1 MQQRAQRAPPDHQ
14 PRDERAEL
22 LGREEVDLEHARVVR
37 ADRAVPELVDAEFG
51 DCVGEG
57 GVSERVGGNRELGGG
72 GIGYI
77 RGGCAPRAR
86 WRIGLGWGRIGGSRC
101 ARRSRLGVVVG

>member
-72 GIGYI
+72 GDRLHSRRMRSQSSVAYWTWVGSD
-77 RGGCAPRAR
+77 
-86 WRIGLGWGRIGGSRC
+86 WRK
-101 ARRSRLGVVVG
+101 